1 MNPTVQNNLDS
12 LLSEQAKDVVAM
24 NESARKLGTFPTAA
38 AIDQYNEQFE
48 KSLSSDTKLLQL
60 NEMPSH
66 FLQGDSSFKDT
77 QYSLSES
84 TSSTKESKTSQYL
97 KPKPVAPI

>member
-38 AIDQYNEQFE
+38 AID
-48 KSLSSDTKLLQL
+48 
-60 NEMPSH
+60 
-66 FLQGDSSFKDT
+66 
-77 QYSLSES
+77 
-84 TSSTKESKTSQYL
+84 
-97 KPKPVAPI
+97 